1 MASTTRTPPGARRIT
16 VGWTHPETDEEFRVT
31 GHYWPGRDARAPRW
45 DSGGEPAEPAVF
57 EPVEVVE
64 DCIGGEVRPELL
76 DTVREQLDDLTVRA
90 GEDVADGDE
99 GAAEDAADAAREDRL
114 LGRAEARS

>member
-76 DTVREQLDDLTVRA
+76 EVVREQLDDLTVRA
-90 GEDVADGDE
+90 GEDLDARDASAE
-99 GAAEDAADAAREDRL
+99 EDAADGEREQRRL
-114 LGRAEARS
+114 GGVEARS